1 MYFNFED
8 YRPEEPTLVSP
19 ISRREGVLLSI
30 IAHLLG
36 ALLLVLAPQLPFFKE
51 AAARR
56 AAEVEAQRVAEL
68 ERQRQN
74 ARFVFVQPRLDTPA
88 QKPPPR
94 FELSD
99 QDRVA
104 RAPERAP
111 NPTNPLPFARGNTPE
126 REITDVPPVPAP
138 RAAPSSPAPG
148 TPAQAPQG
156 TNGGTTLPG
165 APSTQGPPIAE
176 RDGSDRR
183 RGVAGP
189 IADALNNIQRYVGS
203 QTFGNPSGGGGEFGP
218 QIQFDTKGVEFGP
231 WVRRFVAQVKRNWNV
246 PYAAWTMRGH
256 VILTFYVHK
265 DGRITDVT
273 VVKPSTVEGFTHA
286 AVNAILASNPTQ
298 PLPPEYPDDR
308 AHFTVTFLYNEP
320 MP

>member
-30 IAHLLG
+30 IAHLLF
-36 ALLLVLAPQLPFFKE
+36 ALTIVLVPQLPFMKE

-56 AAEVEAQRVAEL
+56 EAEAEAQRLAEL
-68 ERQRQN
+68 QRQREN

-88 QKPPPR
+88 LRPPPR
-94 FELSD
+94 HELSD

-111 NPTNPLPFARGNTPE
+111 NPTNPLPFARGNSPE
-126 REITDVPPVPAP
+126 REIADASPTPAP
-138 RAAPSSPAPG
+138 RAAPATPPPG
-148 TPAQAPQG
+148 TPAQSSEG
-156 TNGGTTLPG
+156 TDGSTLPRP
-165 APSTQGPPIAE
+165 PSTQGPPIAE
-176 RDGSDRR
+176 SDGGARR

-231 WVRRFVAQVKRNWNV
+231 WVRRFVAQVKRNWFI
-246 PYAAWTMRGH
+246 PYAAMSLRGH
-256 VILTFYVHK
+256 VILTFNVHR
-265 DGRITDVT
+265 DGRITDLT
-273 VVKPSTVEGFTHA
+273 VLKPSVVDAFTHA
-286 AVNAILASNPTQ
+286 AYNAILASNPTQ

-308 AHFTVTFLYNEP
+308 AFFTVTFYYNENP
-320 MP
+320 L